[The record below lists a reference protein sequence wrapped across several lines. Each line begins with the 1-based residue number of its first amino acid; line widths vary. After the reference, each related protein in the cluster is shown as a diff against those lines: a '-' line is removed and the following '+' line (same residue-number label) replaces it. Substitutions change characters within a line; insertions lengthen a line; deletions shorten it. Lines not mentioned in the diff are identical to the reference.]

1 MKVDG
6 AGFPV
11 VEDYHFLVGE
21 RSSATFKQIAT
32 EQGVHIW
39 LAREGWKVKAFAKL
53 FAQEPAF
60 EYHYNKMDM
69 DFQIINF
76 TKPSQQ
82 NRGTGTTRK
91 KFYGLE

>member
-1 MKVDG
+1 MQLSSKLQLNRG
-6 AGFPV
+6 A
-11 VEDYHFLVGE
+11 Y
-21 RSSATFKQIAT
+21 
-32 EQGVHIW
+32 
-39 LAREGWKVKAFAKL
+39 LACKGGWKVKAFAKL